1 MPINY
6 VSAQVANVSTSTT
19 VYNPTLS
26 GVQATL
32 IGCLLANTGSSSV
45 NATVTMTNA
54 SSTVTTNIIK
64 NAIIPS
70 GNSLDILSTAK
81 IVVPQ
86 NYTISVSSTGSV
98 DVTISSVEVS

>member
-19 VYNPTLS
+19 VYNPTSS

-54 SSTVTTNIIK
+54 TSTVTTNIIK
-64 NAIIPS
+64 NATIPS

>member
-6 VSAQVANVSTSTT
+6 VSAQVANVSSLTT
-19 VYNPTLS
+19 VYNPTTS

-32 IGCLLANTGSSSV
+32 IGCLLANTGSNTV

-54 SSTVTTNIIK
+54 TSTVTTNIIQ
-64 NAIIPS
+64 NATIPT

-86 NYTISVSSTGSV
+86 NYTIKVNSTGPV